1 MIMRPG
7 YAVEY
12 DFVPPTQLQASL
24 ETHRLHGLYLAGQI
38 NGTSGYEEAAAQGL
52 MAGLNIHLALAGQPP
67 LVLGRDQ
74 AFIGVLIDDLV
85 TKGTREPYRLFTSMA
100 EHRLLLR
107 SDNAD
112 LRLMDLGHSLGL
124 VGAAQHQAML
134 ARRAALRDELDRLRL
149 ATLNPSPELNARLA
163 GLGSAPLEQSASLA
177 SLLKRPELKHQHLEA
192 LQSGAGRS
200 LPLGLV
206 EVVESEIKYEGYIAR
221 QERQVALMQDLEA
234 RRLPAALDYAQVPG
248 LSREAREKLAK
259 LQPHSLGQAGRISG
273 VSPADVAVLRVA
285 LDARRRAKEEE
296 EGS

>member
-1 MIMRPG
+1 
-7 YAVEY
+7 
-12 DFVPPTQLQASL
+12 
-24 ETHRLHGLYLAGQI
+24 
-38 NGTSGYEEAAAQGL
+38 
-52 MAGLNIHLALAGQPP
+52 
-67 LVLGRDQ
+67 
-74 AFIGVLIDDLV
+74 
-85 TKGTREPYRLFTSMA
+85 
-100 EHRLLLR
+100 
-107 SDNAD
+107 
-112 LRLMDLGHSLGL
+112 
-124 VGAAQHQAML
+124 
-134 ARRAALRDELDRLRL
+134 LDRLRL